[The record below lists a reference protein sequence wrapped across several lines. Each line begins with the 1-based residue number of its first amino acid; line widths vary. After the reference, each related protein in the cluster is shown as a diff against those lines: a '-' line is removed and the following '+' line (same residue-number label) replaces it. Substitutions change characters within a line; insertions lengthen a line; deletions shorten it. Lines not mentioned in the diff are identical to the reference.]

1 MITEDTYNR
10 YLSHLLAGDRFECR
24 KIVESLLDANANIRD
39 LYLQLFQRSLYRVG
53 ELWETNRIS
62 VATEHLATSITETLL
77 TLAYPKLFSTEHIG
91 KKAVIS
97 CGMNEYHQVGGRM
110 VADIL
115 ELNGWDS
122 YYLGANTPT
131 QDLVQYIDK
140 TQPDMLGL
148 SLSIYF
154 NMPALVETIVEVR
167 ANFPRLDIIAGGQAF
182 RWGGADAVKD
192 QANVILVPS
201 ITELENLI
209 RGT

>member
-1 MITEDTYNR
+1 MITEATYDK

-24 KIVESLLDANANIRD
+24 KVVEALLDAKVDIRD

-77 TLAYPKLFSTEHIG
+77 TLVYPELFRTDHVG

-97 CGMNEYHQVGGRM
+97 CGTNEFHQVGGRI

-122 YYLGANTPT
+122 YFLGANTPV

-140 TQPDMLGL
+140 TQPEMLGM

-154 NMPALVETIVEVR
+154 NMPALVETMVEVR
-167 ANFPRLDIIAGGQAF
+167 ASFPRLDIIVGGQAF
-182 RWGGADAVKD
+182 RWGGADSVKNL
-192 QANVILVPS
+192 ANVIFVPS